1 MNCKTQVALG
11 AGIGYLLGRQH
22 KLRWGL
28 LLAAAAASGRLS
40 RPGALLEHGA
50 RALSSTPEL
59 GKLGELGAPLVAATK
74 DAARA
79 AVSGRIASVTDRLQE
94 RSDMLRQP
102 RKEREPEDE
111 PRERPEGRARAQD
124 REPEEEEPERPA
136 RRRQAAEYEPE
147 RDNEEAYDSSG
158 ERGNGRSARQG
169 ARRPQPPT
177 EDYEG
182 AGDEEDDREP
192 LPARTRPGGRPPV
205 RRREG

>member
-22 KLRWGL
+22 KLRWAL

-40 RPGALLEHGA
+40 RPGTLLEHGV
-50 RALSSTPEL
+50 RALTSTPEV

-79 AVSGRIASVTDRLQE
+79 AVSGRIDSVTDRLRK
-94 RSDMLRQP
+94 RSDVLRQP
-102 RKEREPEDE
+102 RKARELEEE
-111 PRERPEGRARAQD
+111 PPERPDGRARGKD
-124 REPEEEEPERPA
+124 REPEEEEARERPSRQ
-136 RRRQAAEYEPE
+136 RRAAEDEPE
-147 RDNEEAYDSSG
+147 RDEEAYESSG
-158 ERGNGRSARQG
+158 ERGNGRAARQG

-182 AGDEEDDREP
+182 ADDEGEDREP
-192 LPARTRPGGRPPV
+192 LPASTRSGGRPPV